1 VHHDERPIRCH
12 PSIVKAAGVLCAG
25 NFARRARTVFTRIGT
40 PTARHIFHA
49 HAHAAEER
57 HDPERHDYAHSS
69 GFPFRP
75 LFVGSM
81 HGTVGSAALILLT
94 LEAVQSPAVGMMYIA
109 LFGIGSIAGMAALC
123 VVIAVP
129 LRRSALGLT
138 ELHSGL

>member
-1 VHHDERPIRCH
+1 
-12 PSIVKAAGVLCAG
+12 
-25 NFARRARTVFTRIGT
+25 
-40 PTARHIFHA
+40 
-49 HAHAAEER
+49 
-57 HDPERHDYAHSS
+57 
-69 GFPFRP
+69 
-75 LFVGSM
+75 M

-138 ELHSGL
+138 QLHSGL